1 MSEYHKKKLEEKEQN
16 EKSLISKI
24 KPSNILAPIVI
35 GLGVV
40 AYMIYKEVDANSLSL
55 LDFTIYSVIMLI
67 VAALFMV
74 GRDFGYMWRMRILSS
89 NELSWKKVFRIIM
102 LWEFTSAVTPSAV
115 GGTSLAVIF
124 VHKEGVSIGKS
135 TAIVMLTSF
144 FDELYFIIMFP
155 LAILLIG
162 SSELFGVHLESAS
175 FVGSSIM
182 TIAIVGYFLKFAFL
196 LLVSYGLFVKP
207 KGLKYLLVLVFKLPF
222 LRKYRR
228 SAAKVGDDLIL
239 SSKEIKNKN
248 FMFWLKALFATF
260 ISWSS
265 RYLVINAI
273 ILAFFAFHEHFMLF
287 ARQLVMWIS
296 MLIMPTPG
304 GSGFS
309 EFIFKEYLGEFI
321 PVPLEH
327 QVGIATVLALIWRII
342 TYYPYLIIGAI
353 MLPRWIKSKFITK

>member
-1 MSEYHKKKLEEKEQN
+1 MSEYRKKKLAEEEQN
-16 EKSLISKI
+16 ERSLLSKI
-24 KPSNILAPIVI
+24 KPSSILAPIII
-35 GLGVV
+35 GLSVV
-40 AYMIYKEVDANSLSL
+40 AYMIYKEVDVTSLSL
-55 LDFTIYSVIMLI
+55 LNFTTKSIILLFGAILCML
-67 VAALFMV
+67 

-89 NELSWKKVFRIIM
+89 KELSWHQVFRIIM

-115 GGTSLAVIF
+115 GGTSIAVVY
-124 VHKEGVSIGKS
+124 VHKEGLSVGKS
-135 TAIVMLTSF
+135 TSIVMLTSF

-155 LAILLIG
+155 LTILIIG
-162 SSELFGVHLESAS
+162 SSELFSVHINNSS

-182 TIAIVGYFLKFAFL
+182 VIAVIGYFLKLAFL
-196 LLVSYGLFVKP
+196 LLVSYGLFINP
-207 KGLKYLLVLVFKLPF
+207 KGLKYLIILIFKLPY
-222 LRKYRR
+222 LRKFRN
-228 SAAKVGDDLIL
+228 SAAKVGDDLII
-239 SSKEIKNKN
+239 SSKEIKHKS
-248 FMFWLKALFATF
+248 FMFWVKASFATF

-309 EFIFKEYLGEFI
+309 EFLFKEYLGEFI
-321 PVPLEH
+321 PVSLEH
-327 QVGIATVLALIWRII
+327 QIGIAAVLALIWRIV

>member
-1 MSEYHKKKLEEKEQN
+1 MSEYRNKKLAEKEQN
-16 EKSLISKI
+16 ERSLVSKI
-24 KPSNILAPIVI
+24 KPSNILAPIII

-40 AYMIYKEVDANSLSL
+40 GYMIYQEVDVESLSL
-55 LDFTIYSVIMLI
+55 LDFTTKSVLLLI
-67 VAALFMV
+67 LAFLFMV
-74 GRDFGYMWRMRILSS
+74 GRDFGYMWRMRILSA

-115 GGTSLAVIF
+115 GGTSLAVIY
-124 VHKEGVSIGKS
+124 VHKEGLSVGKS

-155 LAILLIG
+155 LTIWFIG
-162 SSELFGVHLESAS
+162 STELFGVHLESAS

-196 LLVSYGLFVKP
+196 LLVSYGLFVNP
-207 KGLKYLLVLVFKLPF
+207 KGLKYLLIMVFKLPF
-222 LRKYRR
+222 LRKYRK
-228 SAAKVGDDLIL
+228 SVMKVGDDLIL
-239 SSKEIKNKN
+239 SSKEIKNNN
-248 FMFWLKALFATF
+248 FMFWVKATFATF

-273 ILAFFAFHEHFMLF
+273 ILAFFSFHEHFMLF

-309 EFIFKEYLGEFI
+309 EFLFKEYLGEFV
-321 PVPLEH
+321 PVPIEY
-327 QVGIATVLALIWRII
+327 QVGIATVLALIWRIV

-353 MLPRWIKSKFITK
+353 MLPKWIKTKFITK